1 MHPTLCGA
9 AASLCCARPR
19 TRRAL
24 RAAAPPPPPAARA
37 QRRRAS
43 SGRNAPHAAVG
54 SGGGEDDSDEAA
66 RRRAALEDELRDP
79 GSPLEYLFP
88 RAVRRTAL
96 GALAGGALLS
106 LGLGLS
112 RAAAS
117 PALAAADGA
126 TLPGLAVNAA
136 VLAAAAAAFAREGD
150 SEGERL
156 QRRAAARAAQ
166 ERNDDRED
174 AALPDG
180 ASYSRL
186 KQVDDAWIVKRL
198 ERMAAADNLPS
209 IGPAKGDA
217 LAALVRE
224 ARPRRVLEVG
234 TFLGYSAI
242 RMAQALPDDDARV
255 VSVEREL
262 RFVLSARR
270 FLWQCNQG
278 ERAPG
283 EARIGRRVRVE
294 WGEAAAVA
302 ARLAEAQARS
312 FDFLFIDGTP
322 SETLA
327 HLRACEPLLAP
338 GATVVAHNTR
348 VFEASLAP
356 YVAYVRGETARYSA
370 SRPLET
376 RFGARGEA
384 PDTMEVS
391 TWRG

>member
-1 MHPTLCGA
+1 MQLTPCA

-24 RAAAPPPPPAARA
+24 RCAPHPPPLSRP
-37 QRRRAS
+37 QLRRRAR
-43 SGRNAPHAAVG
+43 SGDNDGDGGDESEDAA
-54 SGGGEDDSDEAA
+54 
-66 RRRAALEDELRDP
+66 RRAALEDELRDP

-112 RAAAS
+112 RARDS

-126 TLPGLAVNAA
+126 TAPGLAVNVA
-136 VLAAAAAAFAREGD
+136 VLAAAAAAFVREGAA
-150 SEGERL
+150 EEERL
-156 QRRAAARAAQ
+156 ASRAASRASQ
-166 ERNDDRED
+166 ERNADREE
-174 AALPDG
+174 ASLPGG
-180 ASYSRL
+180 ATYSRL

-209 IGPAKGDA
+209 VGPAKGDA
-217 LAALVRE
+217 LAALIRE
-224 ARPRRVLEVG
+224 TKPRSVLEIG

-242 RMAQALPDDDARV
+242 RMAQALPDDGARV

-283 EARIGRRVRVE
+283 EPRVGRRVRVE
-294 WGEAAAVA
+294 WADAAAVT
-302 ARLAEAQARS
+302 ARLAADGRR

-327 HLRACEPLLAP
+327 HLKTCEPLLAP

-356 YVAYVRGETARYSA
+356 YVAYVRGDTQRYSA

-384 PDTMEVS
+384 EDTMEVS
-391 TWRG
+391 TWRGDAPSS